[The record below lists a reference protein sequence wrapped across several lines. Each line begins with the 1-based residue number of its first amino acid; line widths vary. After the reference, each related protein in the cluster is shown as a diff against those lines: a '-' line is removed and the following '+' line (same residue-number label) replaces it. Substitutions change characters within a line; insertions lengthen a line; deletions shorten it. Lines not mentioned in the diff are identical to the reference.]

1 MRKLLA
7 KEEGNRKKF
16 TATFE
21 RFGKKVNYKG
31 YSETTVLLTN
41 IRDTETNTR
50 VADHLWFTFTAGFEK
65 AGLKE
70 GCTIEFDARVKEY
83 SKGYVNKKI
92 GINNRKND
100 FKLSHPTKIKVIQQ
114 GLPA

>member
-7 KEEGNRKKF
+7 TEEGNRKKF
-16 TATFE
+16 TATFT

-31 YSETTVLLTN
+31 YSETTVFLTN
-41 IRDTETNTR
+41 IVDTETNMR
-50 VADHLWFTFTAGFEK
+50 VSDHLWFTYTAGFEK

-70 GCTIEFDARVKEY
+70 GCAIEFDARVKEY
-83 SKGYVNKKI
+83 SKGYVNKKY

-100 FKLSHPTKIKVIQQ
+100 YKLSHPTKIKVIQQ
-114 GLPA
+114 G

>member
-1 MRKLLA
+1 MRRLLA

-41 IRDTETNTR
+41 IADTETNQR
-50 VADHLWFTFTAGFEK
+50 VADHLWFTYTAGFEK
-65 AGLKE
+65 AGMKE
-70 GCTIEFDARVKEY
+70 GCVIEFDARVKEY
-83 SKGYVNKKI
+83 SKGYVNKKY

-100 FKLSHPTKIKVIQQ
+100 YKLSHPTKIKVIPQ
-114 GLPA
+114 A